1 MPKVAHVSAEKDISP
16 LEDVCYQVVTW
27 DYSLPTFDPVPMVKT
42 VVLSPSAVKRFDRF
56 VVVVRPYIGPVACA
70 GLAIRFAVFA
80 TPASVGRILAPI
92 SVILHMFGLIM
103 TCAQL
108 RTEYIKI
115 ILRTFDFWFLQTAN
129 TIWAV
134 VLSAVMSDL
143 RVVLIVFCWLDF
155 TAWLLQ
161 ETYLRNSNAV
171 VAVAL
176 FEWVFYVLLM
186 VEIVLDLVDQV
197 HHYAITTACG
207 CTLSTKDIL
216 VNVIGTMTML
226 SLRNLWRRYQL
237 VKCRKPGTA
246 MKAPG
251 FRSKIALR
259 PVGPLII
266 SLRNN
271 AGPRDK
277 CQELT
282 IPASRKAKPLNS
294 RPPLQMRLSAPADR
308 FETKDTVWP
317 RIGALGP
324 LKTWKTAALYT
335 CGTTGG
341 AFATLSLFL
350 TGSELGAVIGL
361 VASAVFSGVY
371 ACCCQ
376 RQLLVRLVTS
386 FHFIFLYSQIFAIGL
401 CVVDLLDWN
410 WAYVCG
416 VGSSLLLTFTFLTMD
431 ALTPIMKRRLCF
443 AYWMA
448 IAAVVLFLT
457 VHLVLVLDVL
467 VFGHWDLQDRVF
479 LKFYLLEQRATVY
492 VIPTLLSRVATVIV
506 WAGRFV
512 YVAMTRQDDNAL
524 VLLRGDVEFDFEG

>member
-1 MPKVAHVSAEKDISP
+1 
-16 LEDVCYQVVTW
+16 
-27 DYSLPTFDPVPMVKT
+27 
-42 VVLSPSAVKRFDRF
+42 
-56 VVVVRPYIGPVACA
+56 
-70 GLAIRFAVFA
+70 
-80 TPASVGRILAPI
+80 
-92 SVILHMFGLIM
+92 MFGLIM

-237 VKCRKPGTA
+237 VKCRKPGYSYESS
-246 MKAPG
+246 
-251 FRSKIALR
+251 R
-259 PVGPLII
+259 I
-266 SLRNN
+266 S
-271 AGPRDK
+271 D
-277 CQELT
+277 
-282 IPASRKAKPLNS
+282 